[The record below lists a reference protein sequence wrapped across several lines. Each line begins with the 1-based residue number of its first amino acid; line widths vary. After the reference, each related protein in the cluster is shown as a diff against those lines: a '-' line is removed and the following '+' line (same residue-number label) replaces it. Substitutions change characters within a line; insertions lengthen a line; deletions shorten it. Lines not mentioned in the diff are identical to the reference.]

1 MALVSSIRWNTF
13 CFFNRQ
19 GLPFLPVGFFFV
31 INSTFNLGPGVIAC
45 TTGVIINIFFAFFRR
60 ARASAKRARSFVP
73 RRACL
78 ALLVRLALAFAPY
91 KFSNLLQWL
100 KITHN
105 ITAIYQRISIAD
117 PPLALDFFGHSHK
130 MDEAAGNAVEE
141 IQSHPPAEV
150 SVTRQSPA
158 ESMVQALVRCQ
169 KVCFKYPFTSNC
181 KQASF
186 LKENSLQCRRIL
198 ILWHRKIWE

>member
-1 MALVSSIRWNTF
+1 
-13 CFFNRQ
+13 
-19 GLPFLPVGFFFV
+19 
-31 INSTFNLGPGVIAC
+31 
-45 TTGVIINIFFAFFRR
+45 
-60 ARASAKRARSFVP
+60 
-73 RRACL
+73 
-78 ALLVRLALAFAPY
+78 
-91 KFSNLLQWL
+91 
-100 KITHN
+100 
-105 ITAIYQRISIAD
+105 
-117 PPLALDFFGHSHK
+117 

-186 LKENSLQCRRIL
+186 LKEIACSAGVF
-198 ILWHRKIWE
+198 